1 MKNLASILVGVAML
15 AQAAGGAGAAV
26 PLQVNSQ
33 GYVEVNGAPFNGNG
47 LFRFTLANRD
57 TSVTLWCNDGSR
69 VGQPANSTPTAAV
82 TLPVVGGIFN
92 VRLGDTVYPNM
103 TALPATVF
111 DSDRVV
117 VRTWFDDGSHTFLSL
132 SYVGSLGAQ

>member
-15 AQAAGGAGAAV
+15 VHAAGGAV

-33 GYVEVNGAPFNGNG
+33 GYVEVNGAAFNGNG

-111 DSDRVV
+111 DGNRL
-117 VRTWFDDGSHTFLSL
+117 LSPDQPIT
-132 SYVGSLGAQ
+132 SVGYAFHAAKADTATTAA